1 MHHVVTLAVSLV
13 TPTISGKEA
22 AQLILRWFHFIAG
35 ILWVGLLYFFNLIN
49 VPFMKQV
56 DAAAKPK
63 IFQNLTLPALNW
75 FRWSALVTVFIGGWY
90 WGQYYVAADA
100 QRDGGSAGATIG
112 LFFLLWIAVWFIL
125 FMIIKKVTPTGYLL
139 GAITTILVYAAG
151 WIFVHYTPVGGDDQH
166 VVAIGVGGG
175 FGIVMLFNVW
185 GIIWPNNKKVIRGT
199 LAGTPPADAAALAR
213 QAFLA
218 SRTNFFLSVPLLFF
232 MAASSHF
239 SSTVIFG
246 K

>member
-1 MHHVVTLAVSLV
+1 MHHFATASASLV
-13 TPTISGKEA
+13 LPTITGSEA

-35 ILWVGLLYFFNLIN
+35 ILWVGLLYFFNLVN

-75 FRWSALVTVFIGGWY
+75 FRWSSLVTVFVGFWY
-90 WGQYYVAADA
+90 WGQFLVGPDA
-100 QRDGGSAGATIG
+100 KRDGGSAGATQG
-112 LFFLLWIAVWFIL
+112 MFFLLWVAAFFVLYFVIK
-125 FMIIKKVTPTGYLL
+125 FMKPNGYVL
-139 GAITTILVYAAG
+139 GLITTIVVYAAG
-151 WIFVHYTPVGGDDQH
+151 WLFVHYTPVGGEDNH
-166 VVAIGVGGG
+166 VLGIGVGGG
-175 FGIVMLFNVW
+175 MGIVMMFNVW
-185 GIIWPNNKKVIRGT
+185 GIIWPNNKKIIRGT
-199 LAGTPPADAAALAR
+199 LAGTPPENAAVLAR

-218 SRTNFFLSVPLLFF
+218 SRTNFFLSVPLLFY
-232 MAASSHF
+232 MAAAAHF

>member
-1 MHHVVTLAVSLV
+1 MHHFVAVAATV
-13 TPTISGKEA
+13 MPTITGKEA
-22 AQLILRWFHFIAG
+22 MQLILRWFHFIAG

-56 DAAAKPK
+56 DAGMKPK

-75 FRWSALVTVFIGGWY
+75 FRWSALVTVLIGLAY
-90 WGQYYVAADA
+90 WGEAYIGPDA
-100 QRDGGSAGATIG
+100 QRQGGGAGATMG
-112 LFFLLWIAVWFIL
+112 LFFLLWIAVWFVL
-125 FMIIKKVTPTGYLL
+125 FLVMKKMTPSGYVL

-151 WIFVHYTPVGGDDQH
+151 WLFVHYTPVGGDDNH
-166 VVAIGVGGG
+166 VLSIGVGGG
-175 FGIVMLFNVW
+175 LGIVMLFNVW
-185 GIIWPNNKKVIRGT
+185 GIIWPSNKKIIRGT
-199 LAGTPPADAAALAR
+199 LAGTPPANAAAMAR
-213 QAFLA
+213 AAFLA
-218 SRTNFFLSVPLLFF
+218 SRTNFFLSVPLLFY

>member
-1 MHHVVTLAVSLV
+1 MHHLATAASLV
-13 TPTISGKEA
+13 LPTITGKEA

-35 ILWVGLLYFFNLIN
+35 ILWVGLLYFFNLVN

-75 FRWSALVTVFIGGWY
+75 FRWSSLVTVLVGLAL
-90 WGQYYVAADA
+90 WGQAYVGPDS
-100 QRDGGSAGATIG
+100 QREGGSAGATIG
-112 LFFLLWIAVWFIL
+112 LFLLVWIVAFW
-125 FMIIKKVTPTGYLL
+125 IIYFAIKRMKPSGYVL
-139 GAITTILVYAAG
+139 GAIATIVVYAAG
-151 WIFVHYTPVGGDDQH
+151 WIFVHYTPVGGDDNH
-166 VVAIGVGGG
+166 VLGIGVGGG
-175 FGIVMLFNVW
+175 MGILMMFNVW
-185 GIIWPNNKKVIRGT
+185 GIIWPNNKKIIRGT
-199 LAGTPPADAAALAR
+199 LAGTPPENAAALAR

-218 SRTNFFLSVPLLFF
+218 SRTNFFLSVPLLFY
-232 MAASSHF
+232 MAAAAHF

>member
-1 MHHVVTLAVSLV
+1 MHHLVNAALVLPTVT
-13 TPTISGKEA
+13 GKEA
-22 AQLILRWFHFIAG
+22 TQLILRWFHFLAG
-35 ILWVGLLYFFNLIN
+35 ITWVGLLYFFNLIN
-49 VPFMKQV
+49 VPYMKQV

-75 FRWSALVTVFIGGWY
+75 FRWSALITVLVGLAL
-90 WGQYYVAADA
+90 WGQGYVGPDA
-100 QRDGGSAGATIG
+100 EREGGSAGRAI
-112 LFFLLWIAVWFIL
+112 LFFLILWILVWFVL
-125 FMIIKKVTPTGYLL
+125 YFMIKKLVPNGYLL
-139 GAITTILVYAAG
+139 GAVTAILTYAAG
-151 WIFVHYTPVGGDDQH
+151 YLFVNRTPVGGDDIH
-166 VVAIGVGGG
+166 VLAIGVGGG

-185 GIIWPNNKKVIRGT
+185 GIIWPNNKKIIRGT
-199 LAGTPPADAAALAR
+199 LAGTPPANAAVLAR

-218 SRTNFFLSVPLLFF
+218 SRTNFFLSVPLLFY